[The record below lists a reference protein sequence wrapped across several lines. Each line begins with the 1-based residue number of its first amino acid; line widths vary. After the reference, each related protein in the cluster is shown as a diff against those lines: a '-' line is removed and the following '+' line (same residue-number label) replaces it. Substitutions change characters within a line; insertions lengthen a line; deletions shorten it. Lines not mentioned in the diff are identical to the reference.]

1 MDIDPGTQRKI
12 DTLEEE
18 IKAIQRTYDPNES
31 WRKQDEK
38 QFEIYWI
45 QNEID
50 TLKGRYDF

>member
-1 MDIDPGTQRKI
+1 MNIDPAVQSKI
-12 DTLEEE
+12 DALEEE

-38 QFEIYWI
+38 DFEIYWI

>member
-1 MDIDPGTQRKI
+1 MNIDPATQRKI
-12 DTLEEE
+12 DALEEE
-18 IKAIQRTYDPNES
+18 IQAIKRTYDPYES
-31 WRKQDEK
+31 LRKQDKK